1 MEDRLAQRKRNFP
14 RLCPPQ
20 KNRNIREIYDIIRT
34 RLLCGSFST
43 FRRWRKKVARNTRG
57 GAERSLSR
65 SLSVPMAKLGEEVP
79 LGRQKKMICC
89 FTRNDENPR
98 LNQWLWPFSSKRNG
112 FVCRPWGF
120 SLFCPLGV
128 HSMESMESIHK

>member
-1 MEDRLAQRKRNFP
+1 MEDRRLAQRKRNFP

-79 LGRQKKMICC
+79 LGRQKK
-89 FTRNDENPR
+89 NDLLFHPKRRKPSTQSMAVAIFVQEERVCLPTMGVFPLLSAWR
-98 LNQWLWPFSSKRNG
+98 PFNG
-112 FVCRPWGF
+112 ING
-120 SLFCPLGV
+120 
-128 HSMESMESIHK
+128 INT